1 MGFRMISFIVLA
13 VSMVLPAASARAQ
26 TTATVTS
33 ADIQRLQDGITE
45 ASRDIDQA
53 RTRDA
58 TLADQLQKELN
69 DVRDTTAY
77 LKVKLQRN
85 ESIARSDYTDLRDR
99 LDNIRDR
106 ARGESTGGYTP
117 PAAAPSNPG
126 EVPVGTELDVRLQ
139 APLSS
144 ATAKVEDRFNAT
156 TVVDLKDRQGTVMI
170 PAGSVM
176 SGVVSSVTKA
186 TRTERT
192 GKLTVSFDRVTVDG
206 VSLPMRG
213 TVTQAIES
221 EGIKGEIGKI
231 GVGAGAGAILGAILG
246 GAKGAL
252 AGVLIGGGGTIVA
265 TEGKDA
271 ELPAGAILRVRL
283 DSPLDLGK

>member
-1 MGFRMISFIVLA
+1 MISFIVLA